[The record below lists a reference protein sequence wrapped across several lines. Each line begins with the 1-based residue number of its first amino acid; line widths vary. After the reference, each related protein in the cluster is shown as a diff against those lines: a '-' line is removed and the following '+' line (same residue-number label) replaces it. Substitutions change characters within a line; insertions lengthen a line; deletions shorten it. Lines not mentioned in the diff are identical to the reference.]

1 MSGFR
6 EEPRQ
11 CDRSQPPHRHAAGL
25 APMPSFPTTR
35 PLSKQHR
42 EVNDSL
48 ELKDIVMET
57 RPRLPR
63 NRGGRIFDGLS
74 LRVEPGE
81 MTALAGPAGFGG
93 TTLVRLV
100 AGLVD
105 AASGAITVNGVDVTA
120 TPAARRPVGLVP
132 VGGGLLPQLSSA
144 DNITYGLRLRK
155 EPEAFVR
162 HRLAEVA
169 ERLELL
175 PSLALRPHELSP
187 GQRIRTALARAAV
200 RSVHVLVVDAT
211 AGAEGLGRLR
221 YLLQRAWPTDPKSVL
236 VCTHDPDLIGSA
248 DRVVV
253 AEHGRAAAAGPP
265 QRLRTSPPNLAA
277 ARVLHPAPLAELTGV
292 CRGGEVSCGPARV
305 AVASG
310 VPDGRRVIVACPADA
325 LHLGP
330 LDRGLAA
337 RVVAVHTGDGV
348 PRVLVAPAAW
358 PGVRWTVRVG
368 GTNLPRVGEP
378 AGVYLVGERLLVFDA
393 EAAGRPL
400 LGARGDGLP
409 G

>member
-1 MSGFR
+1 MPS
-6 EEPRQ
+6 PAAL
-11 CDRSQPPHRHAAGL
+11 HRRAAWP
-25 APMPSFPTTR
+25 AHTSSFPTAR
-35 PLSKQHR
+35 SPWKHR

-48 ELKDIVMET
+48 ELKDIVIEM
-57 RPRLPR
+57 RPGLPR
-63 NRGGRIFDGLS
+63 TQGGRIFDRLS

-81 MTALAGPAGFGG
+81 MTALVGTPGFGG

-100 AGLVD
+100 AGLAD
-105 AASGAITVNGVDVTA
+105 AESGTITVNGIDVTTA
-120 TPAARRPVGLVP
+120 PAARRPVGLVP
-132 VGGGLLPQLSSA
+132 VGGGLLPQLSCA

-155 EPEAFVR
+155 EPEAFIR

-200 RSVHVLVVDAT
+200 RSIHVLVVDAT
-211 AGAEGLGRLR
+211 AGADGLGQLR
-221 YLLQRAWPTDPKSVL
+221 YLVQRAWPADPKSVL
-236 VCTHDPDLIGSA
+236 ACTHDPDVAGAA
-248 DRVVV
+248 DRVVL
-253 AEHGRAAAAGPP
+253 AQHGRAAAVGRPEP
-265 QRLRTSPPNLAA
+265 LRAAPPNLAA

-292 CRGGEVSCGPARV
+292 SRGGEVSCGPARV
-305 AVASG
+305 AVAAG

-330 LDRGLAA
+330 LDGGLPA
-337 RVVAVHTGDGV
+337 RVVAVLTSDGV
-348 PRVLVAPAAW
+348 SRVIVAPAAW
-358 PGVRWTVRVG
+358 PGVLWTVRVG
-368 GTNLPRVGEP
+368 GANLPRAGEP

-400 LGARGDGLP
+400 LGARGNGLP